1 MEDATDGAES
11 PPPAG
16 TSQTPVPRAA
26 SPPLPPQQTVT
37 PVGHVNEK
45 KIDLIDRRLDGVV
58 RLLEELSTQRSQ
70 TSPVLTVPAKP
81 STTTT
86 VASSSPSSH
95 GGYSNQTQ
103 VTGTMVEGE
112 SSLTAQSVFAN
123 DLLQK
128 VASRDSRPEMRE
140 RIEALRHMVE
150 TLKKQ
155 PAAHEMKYP
164 NAKTVRPPALEGCEL
179 PPMEATLQ
187 VLKLARSNKQLGVAW
202 FFQLFGMDRFPEL
215 CVAVH
220 MAEEYNAAQFLTVN
234 ITLHFLFRAYGSL
247 LPEKE
252 EEYFRLSRLCSV
264 NTETALS
271 NLPLHLPATD
281 DVIVALSFGAYYA
294 IELAKPSLAW
304 ILSSKA
310 SELCQSLGYHR
321 SATFTNE
328 SPEEVQSK
336 QFLFWGVYT
345 IDKSL
350 ALRLGRSSTI
360 QDYDVTVPD
369 PGADASPGASEYPI
383 ACFFGLWVIASRIH
397 GQIYELLYCPDAIA
411 QPDPIRKSRAQLL
424 LDQLGELDAS
434 TRDTAAKWDQFS
446 RATAGEDT
454 TDFFLL
460 SDLVLRLSTRTLI
473 HRAVPN
479 PPGSPTTF
487 TEPCIQTAR
496 ETLRCHQECM
506 AVVDRNAV
514 GLFSTYMNCV
524 ASQYLESQAGAARD
538 EQQASTV
545 DNCLAALGFPSQ
557 PGPGFQEAAYPT
569 GNATDA
575 SDPAFQRGVNP
586 MIWMGNG
593 TELEDWFYNNEQM
606 MHILEDGFPEG
617 GGWGTT

>member
-1 MEDATDGAES
+1 
-11 PPPAG
+11 
-16 TSQTPVPRAA
+16 
-26 SPPLPPQQTVT
+26 
-37 PVGHVNEK
+37 
-45 KIDLIDRRLDGVV
+45 
-58 RLLEELSTQRSQ
+58 
-70 TSPVLTVPAKP
+70 
-81 STTTT
+81 
-86 VASSSPSSH
+86 
-95 GGYSNQTQ
+95 
-103 VTGTMVEGE
+103 MVEGE

-123 DLLQK
+123 DLFQK

-164 NAKTVRPPALEGCEL
+164 NAKLVPPTADEGYEL

-215 CVAVH
+215 CLALH

-247 LPEKE
+247 IPEKE

-281 DVIVALSFGAYYA
+281 DVIVALSFGAYYT

-304 ILSSKA
+304 VLSSKA

-328 SPEEVQSK
+328 SPENAQYK

-345 IDKSL
+345 IDKGL

-369 PGADASPGASEYPI
+369 PGVDAGPPVDDMPI
-383 ACFFGLWVIASRIH
+383 GCFFGLWVILSRIH

-411 QPDPIRKSRAQLL
+411 QPDAIRKSRAQLL
-424 LDQLGELDAS
+424 LDQLGELDDL
-434 TRDTAAKWDQFS
+434 TRDAAAKWDDVA
-446 RATAGEDT
+446 RATAGDDT

-473 HRAVPN
+473 HRA
-479 PPGSPTTF
+479 
-487 TEPCIQTAR
+487 PCIQTAR
-496 ETLRCHQECM
+496 ETLSRHQECM

-514 GLFSTYMNCV
+514 GLFSTYMNWTILFAPFVPFIVLFCQVIEARDRTDLARLEGFVTSLQPHTAVSEAVDRLHRLFHVLHTV
-524 ASQYLESQAGAARD
+524 ALQYLDSQAGAGRD
-538 EQQASTV
+538 DQQASTV

-557 PGPGFQEAAYPT
+557 PGLVFQEAAYPT
-569 GNATDA
+569 GGTADA
-575 SDPAFQRGVNP
+575 NDSAFQRGVNP

-606 MHILEDGFPEG
+606 MHILEDGFPGG
-617 GGWGTT
+617 GGWGTS